1 MLLLSGVSVI
11 RRVPNPYLA
20 ILAVLLAGSIAGC
33 DREKAG
39 GGQPADGQA
48 NISAGQA
55 KGVGQFEYMIDRSHK
70 GEAAPTAAFTG
81 PDDAA
86 VTLSA
91 FRGKPLLVNLWA
103 TWCAP
108 CVAEMPTLDALAAKS
123 SEAMAVIAVAQD
135 LQGVDLVVDPVG
147 GATLKASLG
156 SLGYRGRVSLV
167 GNAGREPMMVDV
179 SSLMGGN
186 RRLSG
191 VFLGAEIMTDRV
203 HDLIQTLIEEAAR
216 GELQVII
223 DKTFPLSEAA
233 AAHAYIESRA
243 AVGRVLLIP

>member
-81 PDDAA
+81 PDDAT
-86 VTLSA
+86 VTLAA

-108 CVAEMPTLDALAAKS
+108 CVAEMPTLDALAARS
-123 SEAMAVIAVAQD
+123 GEAMAVIAVAQD
-135 LQGVDLVVDPVG
+135 LQGAEVVDPWFQKAG
-147 GATLKASLG
+147 LKALQPYLDPENGLLDAYNSALPTTIF
-156 SLGYRGRVSLV
+156 YDA
-167 GNAGREPMMVDV
+167 AGQEIWRAI
-179 SSLMGGN
+179 
-186 RRLSG
+186 
-191 VFLGAEIMTDRV
+191 GAIDWQGK
-203 HDLIQTLIEEAAR
+203 DAQALLAEA
-216 GELQVII
+216 G
-223 DKTFPLSEAA
+223 
-233 AAHAYIESRA
+233 
-243 AVGRVLLIP
+243 

>member
-20 ILAVLLAGSIAGC
+20 ILALLLAGSIAGC

-70 GEAAPTAAFTG
+70 GEAAPSAAFTG

-86 VTLSA
+86 VTLAA

-123 SEAMAVIAVAQD
+123 GEAMAVIAVAQD
-135 LQGVDLVVDPVG
+135 LQGAEVVDPWFQKAG
-147 GATLKASLG
+147 LKALQPYLDPENGLLDAANSALPT
-156 SLGYRGRVSLV
+156 SIFYD
-167 GNAGREPMMVDV
+167 AEGRELWRVVGAIDWQGKEARA
-179 SSLMGGN
+179 LLAEGG
-186 RRLSG
+186 
-191 VFLGAEIMTDRV
+191 V
-203 HDLIQTLIEEAAR
+203 
-216 GELQVII
+216 
-223 DKTFPLSEAA
+223 
-233 AAHAYIESRA
+233 
-243 AVGRVLLIP
+243 

>member
-55 KGVGQFEYMIDRSHK
+55 KSVGQFEYMIDRSHK

-81 PDDAA
+81 PDEAA
-86 VTLSA
+86 VTLAA
-91 FRGKPLLVNLWA
+91 FRGRPLLVNLWA

-108 CVAEMPTLDALAAKS
+108 CVAEMPTLNALAAQS
-123 SEAMAVIAVAQD
+123 GEAMTVIAVAQD
-135 LQGVDLVVDPVG
+135 LQGAEVVDPWFQKAG
-147 GATLKASLG
+147 LKALQPYLDPENGLLDAANSVLPT
-156 SLGYRGRVSLV
+156 SIFYD
-167 GNAGREPMMVDV
+167 AEGRELWRVI
-179 SSLMGGN
+179 
-186 RRLSG
+186 
-191 VFLGAEIMTDRV
+191 GAIDW
-203 HDLIQTLIEEAAR
+203 QGKEAQA
-216 GELQVII
+216 L
-223 DKTFPLSEAA
+223 LAEAN
-233 AAHAYIESRA
+233 
-243 AVGRVLLIP
+243 